1 MSNTSPVKNQKT
13 PSRNKNSNSFENE
26 IISPPRG
33 FNIGNAATNSSTNTA
48 SRTSGTS
55 NNMEQES
62 STNSSSTLT
71 HYKYT
76 TPTRESRNPF
86 YKHLQ
91 VKYYKVVYKGV
102 IALLQSPNDNSRKSG
117 AYVSYGEIIASTH
130 QLDASSS
137 PLQNNNDIS
146 KDQQDQDEQK
156 NESSTNTILTSSTL
170 PLLSSHTTLPTN
182 NSYPITQKI
191 IQVDQ
196 VLTGGYAIDAT
207 STATSYTHHTPIRSN
222 TQKVSFAQPNKLATP
237 ARSSTPTHTPKKSIL
252 SPSTPRPTSHHG
264 YLYESRKNI
273 QLLKEI
279 PSPPLLC
286 QSGVFYYRIIAHTP
300 LPILAGPCE
309 DAPLTQGMV
318 LPHTIQEISLR
329 IGSTSKT
336 NGMQDGIVFLRLAHK
351 RGWITDRNFVK
362 PFLEDTF
369 NGSMKM
375 EIVVKEVTDFV
386 DVMNFGV
393 RDDISLGGTS
403 ISSNSIST
411 PLNIVRTRRRPGRRR
426 HDVASTSNSNV
437 GSVSAD
443 PRNGMVVSSKIDNVA
458 MGDTATAV
466 PQESNSQGNAQDQID
481 EEETT
486 NDENGINTS
495 NHQSLHCFRP
505 DIFLVRVTAPN
516 GLKILDAPDFQVNH
530 LIHRQ
535 QSSSTS
541 SSLASSNYG
550 SNQNRKAVSSNT
562 PSAIFHTMNGPSTNK
577 SISNAASRM
586 DGWVFDEN
594 GKHRKLLCGAIFEAS
609 KRIESS
615 GKYFPGS
622 GLIKLADNTGWAIIP
637 NQEVLMQEYEH
648 FRNNGG
654 AGISESEA
662 LSAFEEVGN
671 AKVLETNDTR
681 QDEEDTLWVRVV
693 KQNGVLVSCL
703 PSQNNA
709 DIQSNKISFES
720 NRLSLRKRNDDD
732 AVSTVTSVFFDPF
745 RSKKIE
751 DANLDSLAKPRPVDE
766 KPTIPCGS
774 CVKVKRWLPLSSK
787 KESNSFIMLNGDKG
801 WIPKT
806 VHSCQYAV
814 DIKQPDIRYGSF
826 WFRVQASNGIKVRIG
841 PSSRS
846 PAIRSQQDKY
856 FQFECGEYLR
866 ASEILTIHGH
876 ADIDEQVNIDHPSES
891 FAKLF
896 RNRVDID
903 YNEDN
908 FGRLE
913 SLITRGEWVHV
924 HCNGCLYLEECVTP
938 PCIERNNDGWKYE
951 VTSECGVQI
960 TRGPSFSS
968 SESIELLQKNAI
980 VLISEKVK
988 ASDEKVTW
996 LRLKDDRG
1004 WIHSTS
1010 SDGTEIFV
1018 VPCTNNKP
1026 FRDASMNN
1034 LIFSKLGLRR

>member
-1 MSNTSPVKNQKT
+1 MSNTSPAKNQKT
-13 PSRNKNSNSFENE
+13 PSRNKSNSFENE

-33 FNIGNAATNSSTNTA
+33 FNIGNVANSSSTNTA
-48 SRTSGTS
+48 SRTSGA
-55 NNMEQES
+55 NNNLEQES

-137 PLQNNNDIS
+137 HLQNNNDIL
-146 KDQQDQDEQK
+146 KEQLDQDEHDHE
-156 NESSTNTILTSSTL
+156 NEPSANTILSSSTL
-170 PLLSSHTTLPTN
+170 PLLSSHNTLPTN
-182 NSYPITQKI
+182 TSTQKI

-252 SPSTPRPTSHHG
+252 SPSTPRHTSHHG
-264 YLYESRKNI
+264 YIYESRKNV

-279 PSPPLLC
+279 SSPPLLC
-286 QSGVFYYRIIAHTP
+286 QSGVFYYRITSHTP

-309 DAPLTQGMV
+309 DAPFTQGMV

-329 IGSTSKT
+329 IGSTFN

-362 PFLEDTF
+362 SFLDDTPCR
-369 NGSMKM
+369 KM

-426 HDVASTSNSNV
+426 QDVASTSSISNV
-437 GSVSAD
+437 GSISTD
-443 PRNGMVVSSKIDNVA
+443 PRNGMVVSSKTESVT
-458 MGDTATAV
+458 MGDTATNV
-466 PQESNSQGNAQDQID
+466 SQEKESNSQRNAQHQIA

-486 NDENGINTS
+486 NDENGMSSS
-495 NHQSLHCFRP
+495 NHQSLHSFRP

-541 SSLASSNYG
+541 SSLASSNYI
-550 SNQNRKAVSSNT
+550 SSQSRKAVSSST

-577 SISNAASRM
+577 SIHNAASRR

-615 GKYFPGS
+615 GKYSPGS

-648 FRNNGG
+648 FKHCGG
-654 AGISESEA
+654 VGIPESEA
-662 LSAFEEVGN
+662 LTAFEEVGN
-671 AKVLETNDTR
+671 AKLLETKSTR
-681 QDEEDTLWVRVV
+681 QDEEDILWVRVV

-703 PSQNNA
+703 PSKNNA
-709 DIQSNKISFES
+709 DNKSKQSSFEA

-732 AVSTVTSVFFDPF
+732 AQSTVTSVFFDPF
-745 RSKKIE
+745 RSKKVE
-751 DANLDSLAKPRPVDE
+751 ETNLNSLAKPRPIDE

-787 KESNSFIMLNGDKG
+787 KENNSFVMLNGDKG

-806 VHSCQYAV
+806 VHGCQYAV

-876 ADIDEQVNIDHPSES
+876 ADIDEEVNIDHPSES

-896 RNRVDID
+896 RNRLDTD

-913 SLITRGEWVHV
+913 SLTTRGEWVHV

-951 VTSECGVQI
+951 VTTECGVQI

-988 ASDEKVTW
+988 AHDEKVTW
-996 LRLKDDRG
+996 LRLKDGRG
-1004 WIHSTS
+1004 WIHSSS
-1010 SDGTEIFV
+1010 SDGTEIFI
-1018 VPCTNNKP
+1018 VPCTNSKP